1 MRGMAND
8 TDAPRHNEE
17 AFAAILER
25 IMAGESLKQ
34 ICESEETPARSTVHL
49 WMANDKTLSDRYARA
64 CEVRADHVFDEIF
77 DIADD
82 GRNDWMEKRQGEETV
97 WVENGEALRRS
108 ALRVDARKWALAR
121 MQPKK
126 YGDKIT
132 HEGTGPGGEILHKHS
147 ARDLSDDDLA
157 ALIKK

>member
-1 MRGMAND
+1 MASD
-8 TDAPRHNEE
+8 TDAPKHNEG
-17 AFAAILER
+17 AFSAILER

-34 ICESEETPARSTVHL
+34 ICESEGTPARSTVHL

-82 GRNDWMEKRQGEETV
+82 GRNDWMEKRQGDETV

-108 ALRVDARKWALAR
+108 ALRVDARKWALGSVWCTSR
-121 MQPKK
+121 NS
-126 YGDKIT
+126 KIA
-132 HEGTGPGGEILHKHS
+132 TGCS
-147 ARDLSDDDLA
+147 TAD
-157 ALIKK
+157 

>member
-1 MRGMAND
+1 MRRGITRKPSRLSLNASWPVKASSKSAKAKERQHDQPCICGWPTTRRFRTD
-8 TDAPRHNEE
+8 T
-17 AFAAILER
+17 
-25 IMAGESLKQ
+25 
-34 ICESEETPARSTVHL
+34 
-49 WMANDKTLSDRYARA
+49 RA

-82 GRNDWMEKRQGEETV
+82 GRNDWMEKRQGDETV

-132 HEGTGPGGEILHKHS
+132 HEGTGPEGEIVFKTVYHAK
-147 ARDLSDDDLA
+147 DG
-157 ALIKK
+157 

>member
-1 MRGMAND
+1 MAND
-8 TDAPRHNEE
+8 TDDPRHNEE

-34 ICESEETPARSTVHL
+34 ICESEGTPARSTVHL
-49 WMANDKTLSDRYARA
+49 WMANDKELSDRYARA
-64 CEVRADHVFDEIF
+64 CEVRAD
-77 DIADD
+77 D
-82 GRNDWMEKRQGEETV
+82 GSNDWMKKRQGDETF

-132 HEGTGPGGEILHKHS
+132 HAGDANNPLQIVISS
-147 ARDLSDDDLA
+147 ADSRL
-157 ALIKK
+157 

>member
-1 MRGMAND
+1 MASNSK
-8 TDAPRHNEE
+8 ALRHKEE

-34 ICESEETPARSTVHL
+34 ICESEGTPARSTVHL

-77 DIADD
+77 DIADTPQL
-82 GRNDWMEKRQGEETV
+82 GETV
-97 WVENGEALRRS
+97 TIKEDGKIETRMEDMLGHRR
-108 ALRVDARKWALAR
+108 LQVDARKWALAR

-126 YGDKIT
+126 YGDRIT
-132 HEGTGPGGEILHKHS
+132 HDGTGPAGEIIFKTVYQP
-147 ARDLSDDDLA
+147 
-157 ALIKK
+157 KPE